1 MDIQIE
7 TKVVFRKHELTEIGA
22 GAISYLQVGKNLQ
35 NNQLQMMLERY
46 KPGADTGQNMLTHES
61 EESGIILEGRL
72 EVTIGDNVYYL
83 NAGDAYL
90 FNSTIPHRFKNP
102 DVDRL
107 RSHFSLYSPE
117 FLGQLTI
124 DYKTNLK

>member
-1 MDIQIE
+1 MDIKIE
-7 TKVVFRKHELTEIGA
+7 TKVVFRSHEFTEIGA
-22 GAISYLQVGKNLQ
+22 GAISYLQVGKNLK

-72 EVTIGDNVYYL
+72 EVTVGDEVYYL
-83 NAGDAYL
+83 NSGDAYL

-102 DVDRL
+102 DA
-107 RSHFSLYSPE
+107 
-117 FLGQLTI
+117 I
-124 DYKTNLK
+124 DCVLISACTPPSF